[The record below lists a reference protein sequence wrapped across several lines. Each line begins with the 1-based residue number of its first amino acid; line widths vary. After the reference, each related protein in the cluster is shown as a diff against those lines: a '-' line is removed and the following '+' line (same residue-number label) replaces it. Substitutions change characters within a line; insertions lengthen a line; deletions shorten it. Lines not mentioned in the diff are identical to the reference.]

1 MTKLMEY
8 LHTDWA
14 QMTLNDW
21 LGVAYAVLIFLAMMV
36 AYVLV
41 LHPKH
46 KEAFNSHG
54 DMALR
59 DDDEHNN
66 LGDR

>member
-21 LGVAYAVLIFLAMMV
+21 LGVAYAVLIFLAMVV

-41 LHPKH
+41 LHPKN
-46 KEAFNSHG
+46 KEALNSHG
-54 DMALR
+54 DMVLR
-59 DDDEHNN
+59 EGDEHNN